1 MATKSTTQDGF
12 ERLVRPQ
19 IPALFRAAYRLVRNR
34 ADAEDLVQDVCIK
47 ANEHL
52 AQLDECESPLAW
64 LTRVLYHRFVDGARQ
79 RKRTPT
85 VATGST
91 ELQGLDGES
100 ASAEELA
107 SQADR
112 ERAFERAWLE
122 LEETQRALLSLR
134 AEGYG
139 LAEIA
144 VITGVPEDVLG
155 PRLHRARRSLK
166 RNLDKNRDEEGAV
179 ARLGRVR

>member
-1 MATKSTTQDGF
+1 MATKSTTQDAFG
-12 ERLVRPQ
+12 RLVRPE
-19 IPALFRAAYRLVRNR
+19 IPALFRAAYRLLRNR

-47 ANEHL
+47 ANENL
-52 AQLDECESPLAW
+52 AQLDQCESPLAW
-64 LTRVLYHRFVDGARQ
+64 LMRVLYHRFVDGARQ
-79 RKRTPT
+79 RKRSPT
-85 VATGST
+85 VTADVS
-91 ELQGLDGES
+91 ELPALAGEVS
-100 ASAEELA
+100 SAEDVA

-144 VITGVPEDVLG
+144 AITGLSEDVL
-155 PRLHRARRSLK
+155 
-166 RNLDKNRDEEGAV
+166 
-179 ARLGRVR
+179 